1 VNLSATK
8 QILNVEWLNPS
19 TGAVT
24 AGSPV
29 RGGSSAQPFTPPF
42 TGDAVLYLVDSAGN
56 GRP

>member
-1 VNLSATK
+1 M
-8 QILNVEWLNPS
+8 LNVEWLNPS

-24 AGSPV
+24 SGGQV
-29 RGGSSAQPFTPPF
+29 RGGSSAMAFTPPF